1 MERAKARTVDD
12 HDLVHRRTID
22 PGRRAE
28 AAPREVVRE
37 QDLRIY
43 FFFSVDT
50 WLLCPSELRS
60 I

>member
-1 MERAKARTVDD
+1 MERAKTRTVDD
-12 HDLVHRRTID
+12 HDLVHRRTVD

-43 FFFSVDT
+43 FFLSVDT
-50 WLLCPSELRS
+50 WLLLSK
-60 I
+60 